1 MAKIVKMEF
10 ECRNMDVNDT
20 SERELVVR
28 GLALGKYVM
37 GRRNAWELRYLKEND
52 RPLISLDNHIAGR
65 LHYKYNMEIDNADDV
80 RKAQYMI
87 QKEYGLSIIDC
98 FNRLLDGKS
107 FFPDEG

>member
-1 MAKIVKMEF
+1 
-10 ECRNMDVNDT
+10 
-20 SERELVVR
+20 
-28 GLALGKYVM
+28 
-37 GRRNAWELRYLKEND
+37 
-52 RPLISLDNHIAGR
+52 
-65 LHYKYNMEIDNADDV
+65 MEIDNADDV